1 MPGPDPRAAAMQ
13 QLMSNRPPPAQ
24 TMMERTGEGMG
35 RLGGQLGE
43 LPIKGSVAYPSGD
56 IEIGGETPPMGEE
69 GFQAKGM
76 LSIKDQQMQRLAIE
90 ALKMGATP
98 MHVKAWLEMVK
109 NVPSRA
115 GASYEDDRMKASM
128 ESQLGAGPGDTSM
141 SASYKLPEMGGFKP
155 EAYGEFSTGPAETRG
170 MAGIRGRF

>member
-13 QLMSNRPPPAQ
+13 QLMNNPPP
-24 TMMERTGEGMG
+24 TIMERVGEGMN
-35 RLGGQLGE
+35 RLGGQIGE
-43 LPIKGSVAYPSGD
+43 LPIQGSVDYPSGD
-56 IEIGGETPPMGEE
+56 IEIGAELSLMGDE
-69 GFQAKGM
+69 GYQARGM
-76 LSIKDQQMQRLAIE
+76 LTIKDQQMQRLAIE

-98 MHVKAWLEMVK
+98 RHVKAWLEMVK

-115 GASYEDDRMKASM
+115 GASYEDDRMRASM
-128 ESQLGAGPGDTSM
+128 ESQLPGAGPGDTSM